1 MNEYEIKQMNKKIV
15 LGRGL
20 GALIEESEPET
31 RSDKAIVGGTEID
44 VDLIDNNPFQPRS
57 DFDRE
62 TLEELASSL
71 KEVGM
76 VQPITIRK
84 LQNGRYQL
92 ITGERRLRA
101 AKMVNLTKVPAYI
114 RTANDQ
120 GMLEMALVE
129 NIQREDLNAI
139 DISISYQRL
148 MEECSL
154 TQEDL
159 SLRVGKKRATV
170 ANYVRLLKLP
180 AEIQMGIRENKISMG
195 HARALVT
202 LEENPKIQ
210 IDLFYRIIDE
220 DLSVRKTEGLVQKL
234 NQPPKNIPEKSVSN
248 QESPRLYDELKNQ
261 LSDFFQTDVAFQRNN
276 KGSGKI
282 IIPFKSDDQLE
293 KIIGIFDKL
302 KV

>member
-1 MNEYEIKQMNKKIV
+1 MNKKVV

-20 GALIEESEPET
+20 GALIEEAEPEART
-31 RSDKAIVGGTEID
+31 NKMIVGGTEID
-44 VDLIDNNPFQPRS
+44 VDLIDTNPFQPRS

-62 TLEELASSL
+62 TLEELASSIN
-71 KEVGM
+71 EVGM

-101 AKMVNLTKVPAYI
+101 AKIANLTKVPAYI

-159 SLRVGKKRATV
+159 SLRVGKKRATI

-202 LEENPKIQ
+202 LEENPKAQ

-220 DLSVRKTEGLVQKL
+220 DLSVRKTESLVQKL
-234 NQPPKNIPEKSVSN
+234 NQPPKDIPEKAVSD

-261 LSDFFQTDVAFQRNN
+261 LSDFFRTDVEFRRNN

-282 IIPFKSDDQLE
+282 IIPFKSDDELE
-293 KIIGIFDKL
+293 RIIGIFDKL